1 VWAGSLAVAAGG
13 VAAVVVGCLLGWFSG
28 VERIVVE
35 LRDRG
40 GALAEHP
47 WAALGLFAAPPL
59 LVAGV
64 ALLLI
69 AARAAVLGGDP
80 RDNLRQAAAVVGLS
94 EADRPR
100 AGRYAHDPALLDQVP
115 GWVVTGDLRRLRLV
129 GALLVA
135 AAPVCGPVALVAGV
149 LPGVAVALL
158 LVGAPLLVLALRRIR
173 RRRQEAA
180 RLLGAGPDEQD
191 VLESIR
197 ERSRPARGRRRLAAA
212 VLTGIAGAA
221 YLVSTVDAW
230 RRGAAS
236 AEIVLCAVAGV
247 TLGTAALLLQA
258 PGSIDDLGWRASL
271 CTATRRPLPHGAVSA
286 PGNPVD
292 REPGDTP

>member
-1 VWAGSLAVAAGG
+1 MAALGLAAVAIGSL
-13 VAAVVVGCLLGWFSG
+13 VGRLSG

-40 GALAEHP
+40 GPLAEYP

-59 LVAGV
+59 VVLGV
-64 ALLLI
+64 TLLWV
-69 AARAAVLGGDP
+69 AARTAVRGGDP
-80 RDNLRQAAAVVGLS
+80 RDELRQAAAVVGLS
-94 EADRPR
+94 EADRPS
-100 AGRYAHDPALLDQVP
+100 AGRHAHDPAQLAQVP

-135 AAPVCGPVALVAGV
+135 AVPVCWVAASEAGV
-149 LPGVAVALL
+149 LPGVAAALL
-158 LVGAPLLVLALRRIR
+158 LVGASVLASALRRIR

-212 VLTGIAGAA
+212 VVVGIAGAA
-221 YLVSTVDAW
+221 HLVSTVDAW

-247 TLGTAALLLQA
+247 AFGTAALLLQA
-258 PGSIDDLGWRASL
+258 PGSIDDRGWRASL
-271 CTATRRPLPHGAVSA
+271 CTATGRPLPHRGT
-286 PGNPVD
+286 PVGEG
-292 REPGDTP
+292 RTDTP